1 MTKVIHLLIAQHQE
15 ELTSC
20 ILENQN
26 NINNN
31 RNAETS
37 QISSVTTTTE
47 GIPNNIGES
56 SNTRTL
62 VRRHK
67 CYAIKCRLLQAA
79 GVIRKTMLCSIGK
92 TICSGCYIETSKH
105 RRVKQLE
112 NEILHLLADNNTL
125 SPLVQAK
132 THSISIQQFRKILE
146 CLPTFAN
153 KSRDDII
160 FGAAKYVANTIG
172 VKITQGHKTS
182 TFALDESLSITA
194 VNELWRQAAF
204 FCRCSESNPITY
216 GIRCFCQSCSYL
228 IRRVP
233 DPCNICPSCN
243 IYESWERS
251 DAPCLSCQLASI
263 VYRNPFE
270 ERFDILVNTWLPTG
284 EFSESGSEDSQQNI
298 THDELFH
305 LRCSFLDESIAS
317 IKAKSSHAQNQSVF
331 KELTNLKTT
340 LRKSKVSAPS
350 STGLQSN
357 SIDILSQ
364 QSHNT
369 TQTRI
374 PLAAIDM
381 NVNHNDK
388 NHIEENACS
397 YTSES
402 TKKDR
407 KRWRAPGTSNQMR
420 NHARTIQKRALK
432 KSKP

>member
-1 MTKVIHLLIAQHQE
+1 
-15 ELTSC
+15 
-20 ILENQN
+20 
-26 NINNN
+26 
-31 RNAETS
+31 
-37 QISSVTTTTE
+37 
-47 GIPNNIGES
+47 
-56 SNTRTL
+56 
-62 VRRHK
+62 
-67 CYAIKCRLLQAA
+67 
-79 GVIRKTMLCSIGK
+79 MLCSIGK

-132 THSISIQQFRKILE
+132 THCISIQQFRKILE

-182 TFALDESLSITA
+182 TFTLDESLSITA

-284 EFSESGSEDSQQNI
+284 EFSESGSEDSRIQLPSSYRAHGQQNI

-407 KRWRAPGTSNQMR
+407 KHWRAPGTSNQMR